1 MGRTY
6 INENGFTYLEA
17 MIVVIMIGLFTT
29 MALPAFENI
38 IARERLK
45 AAARTITIHFREI
58 QQLAIAKEQV
68 IKIVFNDKN
77 NSTEANSYL
86 VKSGVTIIERKTLAN
101 KIHIKL
107 AAFSGKEL
115 TFNTLGNSK
124 PGHLELE
131 NSRGDNFYVIVN
143 SVGRVRTSNVPPAVP

>member
-68 IKIVFNDKN
+68 IKIGGNYAA
-77 NSTEANSYL
+77 SLY
-86 VKSGVTIIERKTLAN
+86 SGTIVQRQIL
-101 KIHIKL
+101 IW
-107 AAFSGKEL
+107 
-115 TFNTLGNSK
+115 
-124 PGHLELE
+124 
-131 NSRGDNFYVIVN
+131 
-143 SVGRVRTSNVPPAVP
+143 